1 MMLYADYR
9 KVDTELIPSV
19 VSLGDAETPVWRQ
32 GKWDTG
38 EYREFVRKNGCGHC
52 CAAMALNLH
61 GVEIDPHAEFTLC
74 RALWGEPDRD
84 REFPQGNYQTVA
96 GITKIL
102 HHHSVPAAYFGV
114 PSREEAAKHIEQML
128 QQGKQVIFWSNPNA
142 DFPENPFSTGE
153 HYVMAVG
160 YTKEGQILVANSS
173 QLRAPIGVQ
182 PVDITTIARA
192 LFLGSCPT
200 DKTWGEKGDH
210 IHCAGY
216 VVVG

>member
-1 MMLYADYR
+1 MVYATY
-9 KVDTELIPSV
+9 KMIDTELIPSI
-19 VSLGDAETPVWRQ
+19 VSLGDASTPVWRQ
-32 GKWDTG
+32 ARWSEGAY
-38 EYREFVRKNGCGHC
+38 EEFVRKNGCGHC

-61 GVEIDPHAEFTLC
+61 GIRITPHEEFALC
-74 RALWGEPDRD
+74 RKLWGEPDRTQ
-84 REFPQGNYQTVA
+84 EFPQGNYQTVS

-102 HHHSVPAAYFGV
+102 HHHGVKAACFGV
-114 PSREEAAKHIEQML
+114 PTRESAAEHIESVL
-128 QQGKQVIFWSNPNA
+128 KEGKQVIFWSAPRE

-160 YTKEGQILVANSS
+160 YTEKGEILVANSS
-173 QLRAPIGVQ
+173 EKKAPIGVQ
-182 PVDITTIARA
+182 TVDVTTIAKA
-192 LFLGSCPT
+192 LFLGCEPT